1 MPPATATPSARPPL
15 APTPD
20 PTAAVRFR
28 GIGRGRET
36 PSARPIH
43 HPRPAPIA
51 RRPPCRRSRPI
62 RSVLGCRPA
71 VSAPRLGGPPA
82 AFTSGPARGRVPRDA
97 GLWYGA
103 AVGIAAG
110 GVSVAVPG
118 SGLTRAIIAGG
129 STPIGRGVVTRRI
142 ACTVSGRIGAGAAP
156 SVQPVRRDAAG
167 LSAWWAVFAAP
178 IRGAHR
184 RTIAGGTAAR
194 PPTAPT
200 PA

>member
-1 MPPATATPSARPPL
+1 MPTATATPSARPPL

-28 GIGRGRET
+28 GIGRGRGT
-36 PSARPIH
+36 PSAPPIRRPK
-43 HPRPAPIA
+43 PAPIA
-51 RRPPCRRSRPI
+51 RRPPCRRSRLI
-62 RSVLGCRPA
+62 RWVSGCRPA

-97 GLWYGA
+97 GLWCGGA
-103 AVGIAAG
+103 AGIAAG

-129 STPIGRGVVTRRI
+129 FTPIGRGGVTRRI
-142 ACTVSGRIGAGAAP
+142 ACMVSERIGAGAAP
-156 SVQPVRRDAAG
+156 SAQHVRRDTAG
-167 LSAWWAVFAAP
+167 LLAWWAVFAAP
-178 IRGAHR
+178 TRGAHR